1 MVEPSY
7 RPFSYIVLS
16 SVRLFSNRLEFSKMP
31 AVQGVPKATEAKP
44 KEKKPRAPK
53 AAKEKKPKGS
63 KSSAPSHPPYFQMI
77 KEAVLALKEKTGS
90 SPYAIAKYMEE
101 KHKGVLPAN
110 YKKML
115 AIQLKNF
122 AAKGKLVKVKASFK
136 LSEAGKKEG
145 KPAAKEKKPAKAAPS
160 AGTKRKAPAAA
171 AAAKKTVASSKVP
184 KKAKKAAGVKKA
196 KKAAPAKPKQRKSIK
211 SPAAKRAKKAAA

>member
-1 MVEPSY
+1 MS
-7 RPFSYIVLS
+7 
-16 SVRLFSNRLEFSKMP
+16 
-31 AVQGVPKATEAKP
+31 AVQGVRKAAEAKP

-53 AAKEKKPKGS
+53 TAKEKKPRGS

-77 KEAVLALKEKTGS
+77 KEALLALSEKTGS

-101 KHKGVLPAN
+101 KHKGVLPGN

-122 AAKGKLVKVKASFK
+122 AAKGMLVKVKASFK

-145 KPAAKEKKPAKAAPS
+145 KPVAKEKKPAKAAS
-160 AGTKRKAPAAA
+160 SDGTKRKAPAATATARKKPA
-171 AAAKKTVASSKVP
+171 AASKAP
-184 KKAKKAAGVKKA
+184 KSPKKAAGVKKA
-196 KKAAPAKPKQRKSIK
+196 KKAAPAKPKQPKSIK
-211 SPAAKRAKKAAA
+211 PPAAKKAKKAAA